1 VALDAKNPAACN
13 HLANLLLQCEK
24 YKEAAH
30 YFHQEITSGE
40 EGEHSVNAHIG
51 LMLAVKR

>member
-24 YKEAAH
+24 YREAAH